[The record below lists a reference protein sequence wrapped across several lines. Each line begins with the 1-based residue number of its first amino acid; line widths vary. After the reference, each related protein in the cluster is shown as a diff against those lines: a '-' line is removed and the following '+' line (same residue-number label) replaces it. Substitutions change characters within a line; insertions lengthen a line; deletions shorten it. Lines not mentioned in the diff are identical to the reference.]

1 MSPPMDVHPDST
13 ATLAPVRFVERK
25 SPGALLFNTLHRL
38 QGDPLAFVRRMA
50 AEPGDIVYYRVW
62 RQDVFLLKHP
72 DQIRDVLVTN
82 QHDYAKGAGLQWAKR
97 FLGEG
102 LLTSEGE
109 LHTRQR
115 RLSQPAFHRQRIGSY
130 AAVMADY
137 AVKTGDRLREGL
149 PFDMHAEM
157 MALTLAVIG
166 KTMCDAEVGA
176 EAAVIG
182 EALADVLALFPRFVL
197 PFAGLLHRLPLP
209 ATRRFDR
216 ACARLDGVVYRMIED
231 RRRSGVDRGDLLSM
245 LLMARDEEGDGGRM
259 SDAQLRDEVM
269 TLFLA
274 GHETTANALTWAWY
288 LLAQNPEAEGR
299 FHEEVDA
306 VLAGRRPSFEDL
318 PRLRYTEMV
327 LAESMRLY
335 PPAWGLGR
343 RALRD
348 QVLGGVAIPAGALV
362 LMSAYLVQQDPR
374 FFPDPQ
380 RFDPLRFTPEAK
392 AARPK
397 FAYFPFGGGARQCIG
412 EPFAWMEG
420 VLLLAALAQRWRF
433 RLDARARVEPRALIT
448 LRPRH
453 GIRMRAERRH

>member
-1 MSPPMDVHPDST
+1 MDLHPDST
-13 ATLAPVRFVERK
+13 AGHAPVRVVVKK
-25 SPGALLFNTLHRL
+25 SPGAQVVNTFHRL
-38 QGDPLAFVRRMA
+38 QGDPLDFVSRMSREA
-50 AEPGDIVYYRVW
+50 GDVVHYRVW
-62 RQDVFLLKHP
+62 RHDIVLVKHP
-72 DQIRDVLVTN
+72 DLIRDVLVTN
-82 QHDYAKGAGLQWAKR
+82 QHDFAKGAGLQWAKR

-109 LHTRQR
+109 FHTRQR

-130 AAVMADY
+130 GAVMVDY
-137 AVKTGDRLREGL
+137 AVKAGDGLREGVV
-149 PFDMHAEM
+149 FDMHAEM

-182 EALADVLALFPRFVL
+182 EALTDVIALFPRFVL

-209 ATRRFDR
+209 STRRFDR
-216 ACARLDGVVYRMIED
+216 ACVRLDGVVYRMIED

-274 GHETTANALTWAWY
+274 GHETTANALSWTWC
-288 LLAQNPEAEGR
+288 LLAQNPECEAR
-299 FHEEVDA
+299 VHEEIGQ

-327 LAESMRLY
+327 LAEAMRLY

-348 QVLGGVAIPAGALV
+348 QTLGGVAIPAESLV
-362 LMSAYLVQQDPR
+362 LMSPYFVQRDPR
-374 FFPDPQ
+374 FFPDPL
-380 RFDPLRFTPEAK
+380 RFDPTRFTPEAK

-420 VLLLAALAQRWRF
+420 VLILAALAQRWRF
-433 RLDARARVEPRALIT
+433 RLDPAARVEPQALIT

-453 GIRMRAERRH
+453 GLRMRAERRG